1 LLDAATRRFAYAARE
16 EMDLSDAPAA
26 PATWRVALAAI
37 LDVITAFFVFGFVVA
52 WATNGLTPGGFRLDG
67 LPALLL
73 FAAIVAYFVVGKRVG
88 GTLWK
93 RILGA
98 VR

>member
-1 LLDAATRRFAYAARE
+1 
-16 EMDLSDAPAA
+16 MGHSAPEGQAE
-26 PATWRVALAAI
+26 VVLAAI
-37 LDVITAFFVFGFVVA
+37 LGFFAAVFLFGFVVA

-88 GTLWK
+88 GALWK

>member
-1 LLDAATRRFAYAARE
+1 MLLSGGAAAR
-16 EMDLSDAPAA
+16 
-26 PATWRVALAAI
+26 R
-37 LDVITAFFVFGFVVA
+37 
-52 WATNGLTPGGFRLDG
+52 

-88 GTLWK
+88 GTLRK
-93 RILGA
+93 RVLGA